1 MNIFIIT
8 LVIFVIIY
16 VFLNWFAKSSTKKV
30 AKTIRSAVIVISILL
45 ALLMA
50 FAGRYIFSLPFL
62 MMVLPLIKTKAG
74 LTLLQILRIWGL
86 LRVLKNYGRFNF
98 GNINQNNNNQ
108 SISLEEAYKILNLNP
123 KKKYSKDEVLKS
135 YKKIMKKIH
144 PDVSPELS
152 RLASIVNEAKDTVI
166 KNIV

>member
-16 VFLNWFAKSSTKKV
+16 LFLNWFAKSSTKKV

-152 RLASIVNEAKDTVI
+152 RLASIVNEAKEIVI

>member
-16 VFLNWFAKSSTKKV
+16 LLLNWFAKSSTKKV

>member
-8 LVIFVIIY
+8 LVIFVVIY
-16 VFLNWFAKSSTKKV
+16 LFLNWFAKSSTKKV